1 MEHQLQY
8 LLDVHAIRDI
18 SVLYNRYADAADGD
32 AFASLWV
39 EDGEFDIAGDKI
51 YKGREEIATACRA
64 AEEVIH
70 IATDSQITIE
80 KDSASQISK
89 LILFHLS
96 KDKKSQEFAA
106 TTTVTDSFIKRE
118 GRWYFKSRRSLLD
131 IDFSIAMSRLAL
143 IR

>member
-8 LLDVHAIRDI
+8 LLDVHAIREI

-39 EDGEFDIAGDKI
+39 EDGEFNIAGDRI

-70 IATDSQITIE
+70 IATDSQIAIDTN
-80 KDSASQISK
+80 SAHQTSK
-89 LILFHLS
+89 MILFHLS
-96 KDKKSQEFAA
+96 KDRKSQEFSA
-106 TTTVTDSFIKRE
+106 TTTVTDSFAKRE
-118 GRWYFKSRRSLLD
+118 GKWYFKSRRSLLD
-131 IDFSIAMSRLAL
+131 IDFSIAMSKLAL